1 MPAKYLAL
9 FRGVNVGGSNKLP
22 MKELAVI
29 FTASGCRDVQTYI
42 QSGNVVFNAPAKI
55 AAQASVTIARK
66 VRDRFGFEV
75 PIVMRTA
82 EEVGAVL
89 SANPFL
95 AQGAAENTLHVSF
108 LADLPAP
115 SNVQQLD
122 PNRSVGDMFVVV
134 GREIYMQLPNG
145 MARTKLT
152 SQYFDSRLKTVGT
165 VRNWRTVQQL
175 CILMRAAP

>member
-1 MPAKYLAL
+1 MPAKYVAL
-9 FRGVNVGGSNKLP
+9 FRGVNLAGSNKLP

-29 FTASGCRDVQTYI
+29 FTESGCSDVQTYI

-55 AAQASVTIARK
+55 AAQAPVAVSRK
-66 VRDRFGFEV
+66 IRDRFGFEV
-75 PIVMRTA
+75 PIVMRNV
-82 EEVGAVL
+82 EEIGAVL
-89 SANPFL
+89 LANPFL

-108 LADLPAP
+108 LADLPTP

-122 PNRSVGDMFVVV
+122 PNRSAGDAFAVL
-134 GREIYMQLPNG
+134 GREIYLHLPNG

-152 SQYFDSRLKTVGT
+152 SQYFDSRLKTIGT

>member
-22 MKELAVI
+22 MKELALI
-29 FTASGCRDVQTYI
+29 FTESGCRDVVTYI
-42 QSGNVVFNAPAKI
+42 QSGNVVFNAPAKS
-55 AAQASVTIARK
+55 AAQAPVTVARK

-82 EEVGAVL
+82 KEVGAVL
-89 SANPFL
+89 LANPFL
-95 AQGAAENTLHVSF
+95 AQGAPESTLHVSF
-108 LADLPAP
+108 LADLPLP

-122 PNRSVGDMFVVV
+122 PNRSAGDTFVVV
-134 GREIYMQLPNG
+134 GREIYLHLPNG

-152 SQYFDSRLKTVGT
+152 SQYFDSRLKTIGT
-165 VRNWRTVQQL
+165 ARNWRTVQQL
-175 CILMRAAP
+175 YAMMTG